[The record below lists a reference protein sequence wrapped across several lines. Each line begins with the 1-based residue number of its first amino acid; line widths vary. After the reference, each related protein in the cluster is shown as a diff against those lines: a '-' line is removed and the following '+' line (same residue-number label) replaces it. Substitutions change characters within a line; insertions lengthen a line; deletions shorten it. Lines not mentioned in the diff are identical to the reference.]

1 MKKYTFDDIRERNL
15 LLYEYVRGST
25 LYGLNTPDSDV
36 DTAGVFLAPA
46 EQLLGL
52 GLDYQED
59 ISDERHDTTWF
70 EMNKFMKMLLKSNP
84 TVLESLFVPKDKVI
98 GEIHPIMQY
107 LIDNRDMFVTKECF
121 KPFGGYAVEQIR
133 KMRGLNKKIVNPVT
147 ERLQPLDFAYTFKL
161 QGSTKIKNWLDY
173 RGLKQQYCGLV
184 HIPNMHNTYGV
195 YYDWGNHFLNE
206 GISQYDIENG
216 YIHHDEG
223 ETDLY
228 KMGRFLKEYTKEDSI
243 SNAFAYINTAPIGYR
258 GMVGEDGLSNEL
270 RLSSVSKGEVPI
282 CHMCYNKDG
291 YTSHCIDYKDYQDWV
306 KFRNPKR
313 YESNL
318 EKNYDCYVDSETE
331 FLTDNGWKKYDEV
344 LDTDLMAC
352 FNDKHEILYKPF
364 LSRTDDMYSGKI
376 YTYESSYLKFSITE
390 NHKLYLSPCHRT
402 IYNGFS
408 TKYDKERNNWSLLP
422 VKDYFNGKRSYFHQL
437 NNLVNNKPDNELYSD
452 DFIKLLGMFLSEGCF
467 VFNNKSTEPTGIRIS
482 QTNDRCGCS
491 VMNSISTIKLS
502 EYLYDGRDKG
512 KEHTWECNDKDI
524 LKLMLKCNGRYS
536 TEKDIPNYVYT
547 FSKRQFDLLLEAMLC
562 GDGTSHIK
570 GHSIYYTYSKKMAKS
585 LHTLL
590 MINNYN
596 AQMYGGDTGYI
607 YDYPSNFKR
616 KDGVIN
622 GSYQIFISKNN
633 SQYHVLNK
641 MEKKKNCGWSFKDV
655 TNERIVCFE
664 TEYGTLVTRN
674 NHKMCFHGNSKNC
687 MHSFRLMNMCIE
699 IAKGESVKLD
709 RTSIDREFLMDI
721 RNHKFEYDEIA
732 DMIDKKKEEM
742 DLAISQSNIPE
753 KIDVDLVNDL
763 LINIRKKQLLIE

>member
-1 MKKYTFDDIRERNL
+1 MKKYTFDDIREQNL

-133 KMRGLNKKIVNPVT
+133 KMRGLNKKIVNPIT

-206 GISQYDIENG
+206 GINQYDIENE
-216 YIHHDEG
+216 YMNHDKG

-228 KMGRFLKEYTKEDSI
+228 KMARFLKEYTKEDSI

-291 YTSHCIDYKDYQDWV
+291 YTSHCIDYKEYQDWA

-318 EKNYDCYVDSETE
+318 EKNYD
-331 FLTDNGWKKYDEV
+331 
-344 LDTDLMAC
+344 
-352 FNDKHEILYKPF
+352 
-364 LSRTDDMYSGKI
+364 
-376 YTYESSYLKFSITE
+376 
-390 NHKLYLSPCHRT
+390 
-402 IYNGFS
+402 
-408 TKYDKERNNWSLLP
+408 
-422 VKDYFNGKRSYFHQL
+422 
-437 NNLVNNKPDNELYSD
+437 
-452 DFIKLLGMFLSEGCF
+452 
-467 VFNNKSTEPTGIRIS
+467 
-482 QTNDRCGCS
+482 
-491 VMNSISTIKLS
+491 
-502 EYLYDGRDKG
+502 
-512 KEHTWECNDKDI
+512 
-524 LKLMLKCNGRYS
+524 
-536 TEKDIPNYVYT
+536 
-547 FSKRQFDLLLEAMLC
+547 
-562 GDGTSHIK
+562 
-570 GHSIYYTYSKKMAKS
+570 
-585 LHTLL
+585 
-590 MINNYN
+590 
-596 AQMYGGDTGYI
+596 
-607 YDYPSNFKR
+607 
-616 KDGVIN
+616 
-622 GSYQIFISKNN
+622 
-633 SQYHVLNK
+633 
-641 MEKKKNCGWSFKDV
+641 
-655 TNERIVCFE
+655 
-664 TEYGTLVTRN
+664 
-674 NHKMCFHGNSKNC
+674 SKNC

-742 DLAISQSNIPE
+742 DLAINQSNIPE